1 MNCFKNIGR
10 DYGVGFS
17 NNDYTSNNLNNN
29 GLNTE
34 YDDELGDDSEEE
46 VKEELPFELF
56 DSSRY
61 GTLSNLMFSDSV
73 VKFQNIPLNEMSY
86 TSYLGK

>member
-1 MNCFKNIGR
+1 MHEGR
-10 DYGVGFS
+10 DYGIGIS
-17 NNDYTSNNLNNN
+17 NNDYTSNDVNN
-29 GLNTE
+29 GLINDYNDGTNE
-34 YDDELGDDSEEE
+34 GSGEAGVIEE
-46 VKEELPFELF
+46 PFELF

-86 TSYLGK
+86 TSYLGIH